1 MTNLTVS
8 IDEALLRR
16 ARIRA
21 LERDTSVNALVRDF
35 LEGLVAQDPPQEGI
49 RAVLALASSSHSGSG
64 SAGRNWTRDELYER

>member
-8 IDEALLRR
+8 IEESLLRR

-35 LEGLVAQDPPQEGI
+35 LESLVAQDPPQEGI
-49 RAVLALASSSHSGSG
+49 RAVLALARNSHSGSG
-64 SAGRNWTRDELYER
+64 PAGRNWTRDELHER

>member
-8 IDEALLRR
+8 IEETLLRR

-35 LEGLVAQDPPQEGI
+35 LEDLAAQAPPQEGI
-49 RAVLALASSSHSGSG
+49 RAILELTRRSHSGSG
-64 SAGRNWTRDELYER
+64 PAGRGWTRDELHER

>member
-8 IDEALLRR
+8 IEENLLRQ

-35 LEGLVAQDPPQEGI
+35 LEDLAAQAPPREGI
-49 RAVLALASSSHSGSG
+49 RAVLALARHSNSGSG
-64 SAGRNWTRDELYER
+64 PAGRNWTRDELHER